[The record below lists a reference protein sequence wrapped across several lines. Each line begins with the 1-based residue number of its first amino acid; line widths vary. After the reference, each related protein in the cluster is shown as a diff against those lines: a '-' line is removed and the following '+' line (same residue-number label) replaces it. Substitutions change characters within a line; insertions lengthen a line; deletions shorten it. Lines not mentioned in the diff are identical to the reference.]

1 MGISIGLTR
10 LFYVL
15 GEQGM
20 LNDQLPTAP
29 ADVLILPMT
38 EDLHAAVT
46 LATQL
51 RNAGVR
57 TQLYTEQK
65 KFKAKM
71 NYADKLGVPF
81 VIFLGEDEIAK
92 EQVTVKDMTS
102 GEQMTDALNVVYD
115 CVIAKGLAERN
126 RGKVIVEK

>member
-15 GEQGM
+15 GEQGL
-20 LNDQLPTAP
+20 LNPQLPTAP

-38 EDLHAAVT
+38 QDLTPAIR
-46 LATQL
+46 LATRL
-51 RNAGVR
+51 RGAGVR

-71 NYADKLGVPF
+71 NYADKLGVPY
-81 VIFLGEDEIAK
+81 VVFLGEIAAGL
-92 EQVTVKDMTS
+92 VACKDMTS
-102 GEQMTDALNVVYD
+102 GEQTKLPFNATLSR
-115 CVIAKGLAERN
+115 IQEGLSQRN
-126 RGKVIVEK
+126 HGKVILEK

>member
-20 LNDQLPTAP
+20 LNPDLPTAP

-38 EDLHAAVT
+38 EDLAPAIAV
-46 LATQL
+46 ATAL
-51 RNAGVR
+51 RGHGIR

-71 NYADKLGVPF
+71 NYADKIGVPY
-81 VIFLGEDEIAK
+81 VLFLGDDEIAAG
-92 EQVTVKDMTS
+92 VVACKDMVS
-102 GEQMTDALNVVYD
+102 GEQVKLPLTEAL
-115 CVIAKGLAERN
+115 ALMEKGLAERN
-126 RGKVIVEK
+126 QGKVIVE